1 MIGLLNVHGSSCRF
15 VRYPGYTCT
24 TPFCHYGGQVAQL
37 RVFGSWQWAAVVGE
51 GWAQITSGRCS
62 VVEVER
68 GGGGLSRSS
77 ILFSNLFLHDPCI
90 ATYGDGNMQNLI
102 EVIDWYTWPAHPT
115 YIDLGCWRTTSG
127 PGNGIIGRRWT
138 AWGTLFALRLSPFQ
152 VCIYRS
158 IYI

>member
-24 TPFCHYGGQVAQL
+24 TPLSYGGQVAQL

-115 YIDLGCWRTTSG
+115 SLYRSRLLKNNFG
-127 PGNGIIGRRWT
+127 PWKWHHRKKRNCPRNI
-138 AWGTLFALRLSPFQ
+138 
-152 VCIYRS
+152 VCIKTVTIS
-158 IYI
+158 GLYI